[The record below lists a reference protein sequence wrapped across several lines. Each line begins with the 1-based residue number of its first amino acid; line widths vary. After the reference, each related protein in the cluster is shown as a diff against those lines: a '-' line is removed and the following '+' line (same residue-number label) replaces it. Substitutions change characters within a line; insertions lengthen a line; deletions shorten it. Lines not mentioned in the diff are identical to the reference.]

1 MKTPF
6 LLLMALLLTAANVQ
20 AADYVREQKWAD
32 EVVPGVVVGD
42 PVYLEQANAHKFL
55 TLLTEAPKAKAALII
70 VHGIGLH
77 PDWGMIGVL
86 RSQLADHGYTTLS
99 VQMPVLANEA
109 VAENYPDTFPEAAE
123 RLQHAV
129 DFLQAKGYKK
139 IAIVSH
145 SMGSRMTY
153 AYLAKRPDAP
163 IAAWVA
169 IGMGADISYA
179 AMKMP
184 VLDLYGQND
193 LPQVLS
199 NASQRGASLKG
210 KAKSRQIVVPHA
222 DHFFDNR
229 DADLIKNVQSY
240 LEKTL

>member
-1 MKTPF
+1 MRY
-6 LLLMALLLTAANVQ
+6 LIILVLLMASACAQ

-32 EVVPGVVVGD
+32 EVTPGVVVGD

-55 TLLTEAPKAKAALII
+55 TLFTEVPKAKAALVI
-70 VHGIGLH
+70 VHGIGVH
-77 PDWGMIGVL
+77 PDWGLIGVL

-109 VAENYPDTFPEAAE
+109 TAEEYPATFPEAAE
-123 RLQHAV
+123 RLKVATA
-129 DFLQAKGYKK
+129 FLQAKGYKK

-153 AYLAKRPDAP
+153 EYLHKQADAP

-169 IGMGADISYA
+169 IGMVADVSYA

-184 VLDLYGQND
+184 VFDLYGQND
-193 LPQVLS
+193 LPQVLNS
-199 NASQRGASLKG
+199 AKQRGASLKG
-210 KAKSRQIVVPHA
+210 KNKSRQHAVPGA
-222 DHFFDNR
+222 DHFFTGR
-229 DADLIKNVQSY
+229 DAELMKSVQDY
-240 LEKTL
+240 LDNTL